1 MTEKFSGYFKMKVV
15 IPRRIP
21 DVGPD
26 LLRSEG
32 FEVVIGPEDAHYTR
46 ENLIEMIQDA
56 DAVIPLLSMKF
67 DREVVEAAKQ
77 LKIIA
82 NYAVGYDN
90 IDLEAA
96 REKGIV
102 VTNTPEV
109 LTDATADLTWALL
122 LSVARHVVEADKF
135 VRDGKFRG
143 WSPFLFLGQ
152 DFVHRTLG
160 VIGFGRIGQ
169 AVARRA
175 LGFNMNILYYSRSRK
190 IDAEEKLGAKYVE
203 LRELLRESDFVTL
216 HTPLTEETY
225 HLIGEEELKMMKS
238 NAIIVNMA
246 RGPVIDE
253 KALIKALQE
262 KWIYG
267 AGLDVYE
274 NEPNVPKELIKL
286 DNVILLPHLG
296 SATYWTRNTMSRIA
310 AEAIIKYLKYG
321 EKPWNTVLWK
331 EF

>member
-1 MTEKFSGYFKMKVV
+1 MKVV
-15 IPRRIP
+15 IPRKIP
-21 DVGPD
+21 ETGPE

-32 FEVVIGPEDAHYTR
+32 FEVVMGREDAQYTK
-46 ENLIEMIQDA
+46 ESLIEMVRDA

-67 DREVVEAAKQ
+67 DREVIEAAKN

-96 REKGIV
+96 RERRIV
-102 VTNTPEV
+102 VTNTPDV

-135 VRDGKFRG
+135 VREGKFKG
-143 WSPFLFLGQ
+143 WGPFLFLGQ
-152 DFVHRTLG
+152 DFVHRTIG
-160 VIGFGRIGQ
+160 IVGFGRIGQ
-169 AVARRA
+169 AVAKRA
-175 LGFNMNILYYSRSRK
+175 TGFEMKILYYSRSRK
-190 IDAEEKLGAKYVE
+190 KEAEEKLGAKYVGLE
-203 LRELLRESDFVTL
+203 ELLKESDFVTL

-238 NAIIVNMA
+238 NAILVNMA
-246 RGPVIDE
+246 RGPVVDE
-253 KALIKALQE
+253 KALIKALRE

-274 NEPNVPKELIKL
+274 NEPEVPEELRKL
-286 DNVILLPHLG
+286 DNVVLLPHLG
-296 SATYWTRNTMSRIA
+296 SATYWTRNTMSKIA
-310 AEAIIKYLKYG
+310 AEAIVKYLKYG
-321 EKPWNTVLWK
+321 EKPWNTVLWH
-331 EF
+331 ES